1 MPVNKN
7 SVTNIAGYKFEQIKN
22 AVDLISVYQQK
33 CEELG
38 LKGTM
43 LISKNG
49 INFSLAGTQQ
59 ATEEIIAF
67 LEEDSRFLNIPLK
80 VTYSE
85 TQPFRRMKVRLKKEI
100 ISLGRDDIDPRELT
114 GEYVTPQ
121 ELLSIYEN
129 NEDVVV
135 LDTRNEY
142 ETRVGIFEN
151 AVDLQLDTFRDF
163 PKAIE
168 QLPEGY
174 KDKQIVM
181 YCTGG
186 IRCETASAVLRSR
199 GVKGHVVQLSG
210 GIHRYL
216 ESFPGSKSLYL
227 GKNFVFDA
235 RRTDG
240 LIGKGSVG
248 RCDRCGVQHDE
259 YFDETQSKER
269 ICCHICKVLVLICP
283 SCENSKMPFYCD
295 EHAVWRSAST
305 EWVEKRISSLH
316 VELKRLQKTLK
327 KDRERS
333 IKSVHKD
340 LEYCEAW
347 LRNYSS

>member
-59 ATEEIIAF
+59 ATEAIITF
-67 LEEDSRFLNIPLK
+67 LEEDNRFLNIPLK

-114 GEYVTPQ
+114 GEYVTPH

-135 LDTRNEY
+135 IDTRNEY
-142 ETRVGIFEN
+142 ETRVGLFEN

-168 QLPEGY
+168 QLPEEY

-186 IRCETASAVLRSR
+186 IRCEKASAVMLKAGFKDVKQLEG
-199 GVKGHVVQLSG
+199 GVLDYFKETG
-210 GIHRYL
+210 GKYWN
-216 ESFPGSKSLYL
+216 GDC
-227 GKNFVFDA
+227 FVFDERVA
-235 RRTDG
+235 LDTE
-240 LIGKGSVG
+240 LNET
-248 RCDRCGVQHDE
+248 E
-259 YFDETQSKER
+259 YIYCY
-269 ICCHICKVLVLICP
+269 ICREPL
-283 SCENSKMPFYCD
+283 
-295 EHAVWRSAST
+295 SA
-305 EWVEKRISSLH
+305 EEKASPDFKIN
-316 VELKRLQKTLK
+316 
-327 KDRERS
+327 
-333 IKSVHKD
+333 
-340 LEYCEAW
+340 EYCP
-347 LRNYSS
+347 YCIKKTV